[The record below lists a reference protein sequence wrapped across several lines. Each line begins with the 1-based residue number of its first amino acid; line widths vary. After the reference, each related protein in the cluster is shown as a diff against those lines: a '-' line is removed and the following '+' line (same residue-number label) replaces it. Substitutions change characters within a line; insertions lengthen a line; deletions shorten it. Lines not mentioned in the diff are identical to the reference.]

1 MDRHRPSASYEASP
15 PPRRSRANALVSL
28 GYVLGLLLVF
38 AFSLYLLPAH
48 TGVGKLLWGN

>member
-1 MDRHRPSASYEASP
+1 MDRHRPSATSEASP

>member
-1 MDRHRPSASYEASP
+1 MDRHRPCATSPAS